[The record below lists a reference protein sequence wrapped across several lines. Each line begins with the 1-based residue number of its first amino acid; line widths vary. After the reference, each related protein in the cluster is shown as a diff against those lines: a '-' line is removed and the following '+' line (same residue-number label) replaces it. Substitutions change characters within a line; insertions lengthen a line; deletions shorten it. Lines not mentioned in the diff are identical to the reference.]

1 MKYRQFGGSAN
12 YRQNNR
18 VPAAWEESVYSR
30 CTLIEDNGVLAEP
43 EDEELPHESQTKKLY
58 IKALSCGKIY
68 SFVGQ
73 CHHNRKNS

>member
-1 MKYRQFGGSAN
+1 
-12 YRQNNR
+12 
-18 VPAAWEESVYSR
+18 
-30 CTLIEDNGVLAEP
+30 LIEDNGVLAEP

-58 IKALSCGKIY
+58 IKPAFRFDRVFETQALSCGKIY